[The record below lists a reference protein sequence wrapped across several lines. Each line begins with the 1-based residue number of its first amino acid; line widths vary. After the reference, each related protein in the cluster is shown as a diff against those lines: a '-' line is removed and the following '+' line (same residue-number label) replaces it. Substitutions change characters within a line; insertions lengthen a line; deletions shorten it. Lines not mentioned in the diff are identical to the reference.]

1 MLHNLLTFPT
11 YTLLMEPVPTTVHFV
26 HVGFAAL
33 AHGRFRLTKDDRVAA
48 LAITMDNTDVVVPI
62 RAVARLFDI
71 APGSPDGRMLHLIE
85 QSLNFVAELRIG
97 DELPT
102 EVSTGE
108 ASWSPRDHHYRTA
121 VAKLQLQL
129 VNWIGGAATLDERV
143 TGHMLV
149 VSAEDPA
156 LRPRIQEALRKAATA
171 LDIAGGGSAVSALIE
186 DLSRELAYVEALR
199 DWLLD
204 RARAMLKRL
213 IQASQDVPA
222 LAAGRRETL
231 FQVLRLASTAAADL
245 ADKFSEIDA
254 QTAEIRSALRYIDK
268 QKTFL
273 RPHRDRLYC
282 TLLTWDPLLTE
293 WDKLPKTVAA
303 EADGLWRL
311 IDETYRFLAP
321 RFMTVQQWQG
331 VLAAPDKTERGKA
344 ALVW

>member
-1 MLHNLLTFPT
+1 
-11 YTLLMEPVPTTVHFV
+11 MEPAPATVQFT

-33 AHGRFRLTKDDRVAA
+33 AKGVFRLTKDDRVAA
-48 LAITMDNTDVVVPI
+48 LAITMDQTDVVVPI

-71 APGSPDGRMLHLIE
+71 APESPDGRMLHLIE
-85 QSLNFVAELRIG
+85 RGLNFIAELRVG
-97 DELPT
+97 DSLPT
-102 EVSTGE
+102 EVLTGE
-108 ASWSPRDHHYRTA
+108 ASWAPRDYHHRTA

-129 VNWIGGAATLDERV
+129 VNWIGGAAAVDERV
-143 TGHMLV
+143 TGQMLV

-156 LRPRIQEALRKAATA
+156 LRPRIQEALRHAATT
-171 LDIAGGGSAVSALIE
+171 LEIAGGASAVSALIE
-186 DLSRELAYVEALR
+186 DLSRELAYIEALR
-199 DWLLD
+199 DWLLE

-213 IQASQDVPA
+213 IQASQDLPA
-222 LAAGRRETL
+222 LAPGRRETL

-245 ADKFSEIDA
+245 NDKFDEIDA
-254 QTAEIRSALRYIDK
+254 QTAEIGSALRYIDK

-282 TLLTWDPLLTE
+282 VLLTWDPLLNE
-293 WDKLPKTVAA
+293 WDKLPKTVAK

-311 IDETYRFLAP
+311 VDETYRFLAP